1 MSLATLTV
9 SGRAAIAKAIAAQTL
24 HFAWGMGQ
32 AGWDEDPDRK
42 HLKEILIH
50 KTALDQEIGRRLVTF
65 VGFVTPDDEG
75 DITVPI
81 GRQSDGSVEQA
92 RYLSSEAPT
101 PYLYLRVNFDY
112 DDANDQIIR
121 EVAVFLAG
129 QAREDLPPGQRYFRP
144 NELADP
150 GRLLAIQR
158 LDPVI
163 KRSPAVRQTFEFVLP
178 I

>member
-1 MSLATLTV
+1 MSLATLTT
-9 SGRAAIAKAIAAQTL
+9 SGRAAIAKAISTQVL
-24 HFAWGMGQ
+24 HLAWGFGELH
-32 AGWDEDPDRK
+32 WDDDPDQS
-42 HLKEILIH
+42 HLKEILIA
-50 KTALDQEIGRRLVTF
+50 KTALNNEVGRRLVTF
-65 VGFVTPDDEG
+65 VGFVTPDDAG

-81 GRQSDGSVEQA
+81 GRQSDGTAEVA
-92 RYLSSEAPT
+92 RYLSCPDPT

-121 EVAVFLAG
+121 EVAVIMGTAVKD
-129 QAREDLPPGQRYFRP
+129 DLPAGQRYFTP
-144 NELADP
+144 VDLADP
-150 GRLLAIQR
+150 GQLLAIQR